1 MSAAARSRARGAR
14 YAGAAVRWP
23 TTSREDSLDAVNHQ
37 IRLAERPVGLPE
49 DSDWEFTEEPVAQPG
64 DDEVL
69 VKIKYLSLDPAMR
82 GWMNEGRSYVPPVQG
97 GEVMRAVAAGE
108 VIASNYSGLNPG
120 DHVTGVLGVQE
131 YATVSGKAVTK
142 VDPK

>member
-1 MSAAARSRARGAR
+1 
-14 YAGAAVRWP
+14 
-23 TTSREDSLDAVNHQ
+23 
-37 IRLAERPVGLPE
+37 
-49 DSDWEFTEEPVAQPG
+49 
-64 DDEVL
+64 
-69 VKIKYLSLDPAMR
+69 LSLDPAMR
-82 GWMNEGRSYVPPVQG
+82 GWMNEGRSYVPPVQI

-142 VDPK
+142 VDPKRAPLPVWLNTLGMPGLTAYFGLLEIGKPEPGQTVVV